1 MKNNT
6 EYILQRCHYHIKSVD
21 YKVSLRWLFYRLA
34 QEGLYRKDFKDP
46 SGKIVSDYKNRF
58 TGLFSRVRKEFKY
71 GFYPDIIADET
82 RKIIWKGL
90 GRKDELDGIENITLK
105 LDKFVNQDYFILICF
120 EALAM
125 ASQFEYYTKH
135 IPLIPFKGDP
145 SIPYKWE
152 IAKTIE
158 YGSELYNKPVIVVYF
173 GDRDDKGEKIF
184 YSAFKDIRKWS
195 NVGFEVIHGGLSLED
210 AERFNLPK
218 MPGKPNNYQWEALS
232 DEQAREVILRT
243 VSKYVNFDNQELKE
257 QEENEIITRWKTT
270 LTEAFNDD
278 H

>member
-1 MKNNT
+1 MNNNT
-6 EYILQRCHYHIKSVD
+6 KYILQRCHFHINSVD

-34 QEGLYRKDFKDP
+34 QEGLYRKDFNDL
-46 SGKIVSDYKNRF
+46 SGKRVSDYKNRF

-71 GFYPDIIADET
+71 DFYPDIIADET
-82 RKIIWKGL
+82 RNIIWKGL
-90 GRKDELDGIENITLK
+90 GRKDELDGIKNLTFK
-105 LDKFVNQDYFILICF
+105 LDKFVNQDYFVLICF

-158 YGSELYNKPVIVVYF
+158 YANNNYKKPVVVIYY

-184 YSAFKDIRKWS
+184 NSAFKDITKWS
-195 NVGFEVIHGGLSLED
+195 NVKFEVIHGGLKLQD
-210 AERFNLPK
+210 AIKFNLPK

-232 DEQAREVILRT
+232 DEQARKIILRT
-243 VSKYVNFDNQELKE
+243 IKKYVNFEKQELKE
-257 QEENEIITRWKTT
+257 QEEKEILNRWKAT
-270 LTEAFNDD
+270 LKGVK
-278 H
+278 